1 MHRKQ
6 KVQKCQHRQLGRTL
20 IGNQMDSFARVATA
34 AAADAEDNVSGTMGG
49 TEQKKKCII

>member
-1 MHRKQ
+1 MRGKQ

-49 TEQKKKCII
+49 TEQKKNV